1 MVIRIFEGRH
11 TTRFIIEIKDA
22 NGKYFRSSFLRK
34 FYPTREEAQT
44 VIDTKGDL
52 SITYRVRQK

>member
-1 MVIRIFEGRH
+1 MVSRTFEGRH
-11 TTRFIIEIKDA
+11 TTRFIIEFKNA
-22 NGKYFRSSFLRK
+22 NGKYFRSHQLHQ
-34 FYPTREEAQT
+34 FYPTREEAQA